1 MIFNPRDWYWDVSD
15 HAGVHYSSARNI
27 YVDDTDANYT
37 AWLAADSTNAAIPVL
52 SEAELWPTLA
62 ARSLLPDWM
71 FDGTTFSQS
80 AVGVYTQTQLLAY
93 SASVRYGC
101 EIQGVTSAGDPIRTD
116 RVSRTAANQTLV
128 YINANPTL
136 TVNWK
141 TLTGFTTLNQAAIVQ
156 FTTDINTHVQN
167 CFNTEVTVSGDI
179 TAGTTTTPAQID
191 AAYQGIRAKAPKE
204 LKGKTKIE
212 I

>member
-1 MIFNPRDWYWDVSD
+1 MMFNLQDWYWVVATNASLF
-15 HAGVHYSSARNI
+15 YSSARNI
-27 YVDDTDANYT
+27 YVDSTDANYT
-37 AWLAADSTNAAIPVL
+37 AWLAMNADGATPIPD
-52 SEAELWPTLA
+52 EAELWDALA
-62 ARSLLPDWM
+62 RRQLPEWL
-71 FDGTTFSQS
+71 FDGTTFSQP
-80 AVGVYTQTQLLAY
+80 AAGVYTQTQLLAY
-93 SASVRYGC
+93 SAEVRYNC
-101 EIQGVTSAGDPIRTD
+101 EIQGVTSSGDPIRTD

-141 TLTGFTTLNQAAIVQ
+141 TLTGFTALNQAAIVQ
-156 FTTDINTHVQN
+156 HTTDINTHVQN
-167 CFNTEVTVSGDI
+167 CFDTESTVSGDI
-179 TAGTTTTPAQID
+179 TAGTITTTAQID